1 MNISN
6 IWRKGFISPEIRTTV
21 QTHHHPQCAGPS
33 CMNHSSKN
41 YLIVL
46 HIGQT
51 YKMTLAFM
59 PSGSKTTQHSHDSK
73 GKELSKNKR

>member
-6 IWRKGFISPEIRTTV
+6 IWRKGFILPELWTTE
-21 QTHHHPQCAGPS
+21 QRHNHPQCAEPS

-51 YKMTLAFM
+51 YKMTLACA
-59 PSGSKTTQHSHDSK
+59 K
-73 GKELSKNKR
+73 LI